1 VSCPDLAPDV
11 LDLARGT
18 AQSEDVRE
26 RVRAHLGGCPACA
39 FRLEQERQLSA
50 ALGALSDS
58 DATREA
64 PPALEARLRDALRAA
79 HRRPAPPRRAPDRL
93 RWATLAAVAAS
104 LAAAAV
110 VWRRDPPAP
119 PPAPSEWVREALD
132 GDDADDFLPVTFDD
146 AAGGLD
152 AVQVV
157 RVRLPRSAMGS
168 LGLVV
173 SHDPG
178 QGPVEADVLVGQDG
192 LPRAIR
198 FVSQSEPTSSGPGGT
213 LQGGSR

>member
-1 VSCPDLAPDV
+1 VSCADLAGAV
-11 LDLARGT
+11 LDLARDAVPDAGL
-18 AQSEDVRE
+18 RE
-26 RVRAHLGGCPACA
+26 RARAHLAGCPACA
-39 FRLEQERQLSA
+39 FQFEQERRLSA
-50 ALGALSDS
+50 ALGELAES
-58 DATREA
+58 DAEREA
-64 PPALEARLRDALRAA
+64 PPALEARLREALRAA
-79 HRRPAPPRRAPDRL
+79 HRRPAAPRRAPDRL
-93 RWATLAAVAAS
+93 RWATLAAAAAS

-110 VWRRDPPAP
+110 LWRRDPPAP
-119 PPAPSEWVREALD
+119 PPMPAEWVREALD
-132 GDDADDFLPVTFDD
+132 GDDESDFLPVTFDD

-198 FVSQSEPTSSGPGGT
+198 FVSQSEPASPGTGGT